1 MKPIETENDCK
12 ETMKTKIKICGLKS
26 LSDIEVVNELKPEFI
41 GFVFWPKSKRYIT
54 KEEAAV
60 LKEKLNTKI
69 KAVGVFLDAKA
80 EEIAEIANAGIID
93 YIQLHGHED
102 NAFIEDLRK
111 MTDKTVIQAVILE
124 SNSKEEGSLK
134 ETQNGT
140 SQNGQPYKDSA
151 NQRIKVSTADYI
163 LVDSGAGSGKLID
176 PENLAK
182 VEGEYF
188 LAGGLSPEN
197 IEEIIEKYH
206 PFAVDVSSGVETDGR
221 KDPSKMKD
229 FVEKVRRMQ

>member
-1 MKPIETENDCK
+1 MKN
-12 ETMKTKIKICGLKS
+12 
-26 LSDIEVVNELKPEFI
+26 NA
-41 GFVFWPKSKRYIT
+41 KR
-54 KEEAAV
+54 K
-60 LKEKLNTKI
+60 
-69 KAVGVFLDAKA
+69 
-80 EEIAEIANAGIID
+80 
-93 YIQLHGHED
+93 
-102 NAFIEDLRK
+102 
-111 MTDKTVIQAVILE
+111 
-124 SNSKEEGSLK
+124 
-134 ETQNGT
+134 TQNGS
-140 SQNGQPYKDSA
+140 SQNGQPDRDSA
-151 NQRIKVSTADYI
+151 NQRIKFSTADYI

-206 PFAVDVSSGVETDGR
+206 PFAVDVSSGVETDGK